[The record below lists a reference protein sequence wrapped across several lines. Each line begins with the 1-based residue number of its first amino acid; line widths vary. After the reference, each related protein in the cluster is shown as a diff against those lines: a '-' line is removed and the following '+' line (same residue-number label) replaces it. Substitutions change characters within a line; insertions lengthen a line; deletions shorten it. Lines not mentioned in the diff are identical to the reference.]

1 MDKEISLGNA
11 YVIALVLWV
20 ASFHDVTN
28 IFEALITI
36 CVSFVAIIFG
46 RMK

>member
-11 YVIALVLWV
+11 YLIALVLWI
-20 ASFHDVTN
+20 ATFHDVTN

-36 CVSFVAIIFG
+36 CVAFVAIIFG